1 MADRRVE
8 TKGSR
13 SVARRETAND
23 RFKRRCNQCLW
34 GGIIIATVVHFGI
47 IRFFPTLTAADV
59 AYGMR
64 EFAAIELP
72 PEIEVPPPPEAMP
85 RPAVPVVA
93 ATELEEDVTIAPT
106 TFEENPVES
115 LPPPPSDTDRLIDRP
130 VFTPY
135 TVAPRLVDPQRA
147 QRIVQQKYPRIMLQ
161 AQLGGT
167 VKLWAF
173 IDEAGVV
180 RKCVVNQSS
189 GYEEL
194 DRAAIAAMME
204 FEFEPA
210 LHFDHR
216 VPVWIAMPITFTA
229 PTAIPW

>member
-1 MADRRVE
+1 MAVFQGKKRGALSA
-8 TKGSR
+8 THH
-13 SVARRETAND
+13 ETAND
-23 RFKRRCNQCLW
+23 RFKERCNACLW
-34 GGIIIATVVHFGI
+34 GGIILATVVHFGV

-59 AYGMR
+59 SFGVM
-64 EFAAIELP
+64 EFEAIELP
-72 PEIEVPPPPEAMP
+72 PEIDIPPPPEQIP

-115 LPPPPSDTDRLIDRP
+115 LPPPPSDVERLIDRP

-135 TVAPRLVDPQRA
+135 TVAPRLIDPERA
-147 QRIVQQKYPRIMLQ
+147 QRIVSQKYPPIMRQ
-161 AQLGGT
+161 AGIGGT
-167 VKLWAF
+167 TRLLAF
-173 IDEAGVV
+173 IDMAGVV
-180 RKCVVNQSS
+180 QKCVVGESS

-210 LHFDHR
+210 IHLDKH
-216 VPVWIAMPITFTA
+216 VPVWIAMPITFTFT
-229 PTAIPW
+229 PPGI